1 MAAGAVVLAGG
12 ISGCSKKAD
21 YGADTSS
28 AGIAAGDSMN
38 MSASSTTPVMQDTAT
53 MAAGA
58 SKSTSLG
65 AKSST
70 KTKKKSTY

>member
-53 MAAGA
+53 TAGA